1 MKILALE
8 SSAKAASVCIC
19 EDETILA
26 ESYQNSGL
34 THSRTLLPMCQ
45 AMLDNC
51 GLTLSDVDV
60 IAAANGPGSFTGL
73 RIGLATAKGLAWPG
87 ELPCCGVST
96 LEAMAWNLA
105 HVDGVICCAMDA
117 RRKQVYNA
125 LFEAQ
130 DGVPHRLTPDR
141 AISLEELFQGENA
154 EKRTQI
160 VVGDGAE
167 LCYNYAVSF
176 GLPLKLAP
184 PHLRFQRASGV
195 ARAALERARRGEVF
209 QPAGAL
215 QANYLRLSQAERE
228 RLERLKKAEEQT

>member
-8 SSAKAASVCIC
+8 SSAKAASVCLC
-19 EDETILA
+19 EDEMILA
-26 ESYQNSGL
+26 ESYQNCGL

-45 AMLDNC
+45 SMLDNC
-51 GLTLSDVDV
+51 GLTLAEVDL
-60 IAAANGPGSFTGL
+60 IAVANGPGSFTGL
-73 RIGLATAKGLAWPG
+73 RIGLSTAKGLAWPD
-87 ELPCCGVST
+87 EKPCCGVST

-125 LFEAQ
+125 LFEA
-130 DGVPHRLTPDR
+130 GNGKLNRLTPDR

-160 VVGDGAE
+160 LVGDGAE
-167 LCYNYAVSF
+167 LCYNYAGSL
-176 GLPLKLAP
+176 GISLKLAP
-184 PHLRFQRASGV
+184 QHLRHQRASGV
-195 ARAALERARRGEVF
+195 ARAALERIRQGEEF
-209 QPAGAL
+209 KSAGTL

-228 RLERLKKAEEQT
+228 RMERLKRAEHN